1 MVEAADGL
9 CMHIFSAFFKTT
21 DPLLWGYITMR
32 ISSLYGFIFVF
43 ILVWI
48 EFFSSALV
56 VRISETGSADNAS
69 CLEAN
74 ATLPCKSLVF
84 ALGVLNNTRYQNET
98 EFTLLLED
106 KNHSLRERIKINQ
119 TSPSRSVYLKS
130 SSSTGLTVIRCED
143 MLAGIEIGSN
153 SSKTR
158 NINFQNLKFQNCGSR
173 FFAAVVLIQNSV
185 DINFTNCIFQHNNQ
199 AGINAFDSQV
209 AIERCHFFNNTSN
222 GNNSGEN
229 YTEGVTTAGGGAGFL
244 FQDAKNLSLIVR
256 NSIFE
261 FNAAVTNK
269 TDNFVAPSF
278 DVSQLISGGGGLLIV
293 FRKKAQHCWA
303 LIENSRFS
311 NNSATFGGG
320 LYLEQSNIATRNK
333 FTVINSNFTGNTAG
347 QTAGGISFTQWNNAS
362 SISTIFKNCIVS
374 ENESKRGAG
383 MNVFSMTFD
392 AAHDNSVLR
401 LDMIGERYY

>member
-1 MVEAADGL
+1 M
-9 CMHIFSAFFKTT
+9 
-21 DPLLWGYITMR
+21 
-32 ISSLYGFIFVF
+32 F

-48 EFFSSALV
+48 EFLSCAFV
-56 VRISETGSADNAS
+56 VRISEPGGTDNTS
-69 CLEAN
+69 CLEPN

-84 ALGVLNNTRYQNET
+84 ALGALNNTRYQNET
-98 EFTLLLED
+98 EFTFLVED
-106 KNHSLRERIKINQ
+106 KVYLLRERIKINQ
-119 TSPSRSVYLKS
+119 TSASRNVYLKS
-130 SSSTGLTVIRCED
+130 SNLFGLTVIRCED

-158 NINFQNLKFQNCGSR
+158 NINFQNLEFQNCGSR
-173 FFAAVVLIQNSV
+173 LFAAVVLIKNSV
-185 DINFTNCIFQHNNQ
+185 DVNFTNCAFRHNKQ

-209 AIERCHFFNNTSN
+209 AIESCYFFNNTSN

-261 FNAAVTNK
+261 FNAAVTNN

-303 LIENSRFS
+303 LIEHSRFS
-311 NNSATFGGG
+311 NNNATFGGG
-320 LYLEQSNIATRNK
+320 LYLEQSNVATRNK

-347 QTAGGISFTQWNNAS
+347 QAAGGISFTQWDNAS
-362 SISTIFKNCIVS
+362 SISTIFKNCIIS
-374 ENESKRGAG
+374 ENESKKDAG
-383 MNVFSMTFD
+383 MRVFSMTFD
-392 AAHDNSVLR
+392 ATHDNSVLR
-401 LDMIGERYY
+401 LEYTINCKD